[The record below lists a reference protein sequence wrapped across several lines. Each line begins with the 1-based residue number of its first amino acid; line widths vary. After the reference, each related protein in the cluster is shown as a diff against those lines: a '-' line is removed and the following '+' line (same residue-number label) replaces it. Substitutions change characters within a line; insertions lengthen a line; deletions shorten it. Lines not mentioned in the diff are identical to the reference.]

1 MSVAGNDA
9 VWELK
14 DLENTQS
21 LFGFVTL
28 GKFLGDIVEEINMS

>member
-1 MSVAGNDA
+1 MSVAGSDA

-14 DLENTQS
+14 DLENPQS

-28 GKFLGDIVEEINMS
+28 GNFSGHIVEEINMS